1 MTWVFVQLLGMVWFS
16 YFFVGYIH
24 TLDVGEGFSGDLFL
38 MFPEK
43 KTGRFECHIESAR
56 FPCNSSVVEW
66 QQKNLT

>member
-1 MTWVFVQLLGMVWFS
+1 MVWFS

-43 KTGRFECHIESAR
+43 KLVDL
-56 FPCNSSVVEW
+56 SVTSNPQDSHATV
-66 QQKNLT
+66 QLLNGNKRTSRDFR